1 VSTPIADARFLRG
14 VFAGLVFATG
24 MCATG
29 VIYALLAVPPPQA
42 GMIISYLS
50 SPSVNAQFLRRVFGF
65 FVLTTAIA
73 GVAVS
78 YALLAVTFT
87 PTTSTLALL
96 LPG

>member
-1 VSTPIADARFLRG
+1 
-14 VFAGLVFATG
+14 
-24 MCATG
+24 M
-29 VIYALLAVPPPQA
+29 
-42 GMIISYLS
+42 S
-50 SPSVNAQFLRRVFGF
+50 SPSVNAQFLRRVFGC
-65 FVLTTAIA
+65 FVLTSAIA